1 MDEIKVG
8 VIGYGLAGRAFHA
21 PFIAAAAGL
30 RLTTV
35 VTGSPERAAAVAERY
50 PDATVVST
58 VDELWR
64 SGLDLVVVAS
74 PNRHHV
80 AQAAAA
86 LDAGLHVV
94 VDKPVAATGAEIRDL
109 ADRADR
115 AGRML
120 TVFQNR
126 RWDGDFRTVRD
137 LVADG
142 TLGAVTRF
150 ESRFERASRSAR
162 TAWKASQDPA
172 DLADIRYDLGSHVA
186 DQAIALFG
194 RPVSVHAEATPSP
207 VANDATILLTH
218 AGGVRSYL
226 RMSSVTTP
234 AAPRFVVTGMDAGYR
249 SWGLDP
255 QEKASVAGRL
265 PTDAGFGE
273 YPEELWGQLV
283 TDEGVRAVPTQPG
296 AYLGFYQSVA
306 ACVLGDGPPPVPL
319 SDSVDLVDTLEA
331 AIKSADTGVPV
342 AI

>member
-1 MDEIKVG
+1 VDETKVG

-21 PFIAAAAGL
+21 PFIAATEGL

-35 VTGSPERAAAVAERY
+35 VTGSAERAAAAAERY
-50 PDATVVST
+50 PDVEIVST

-64 SGLDLVVVAS
+64 SGVELVVVAS

-80 AQAAAA
+80 EQAAAA
-86 LDAGLHVV
+86 MAAGLHVV

-109 ADRADR
+109 ADRSAKAD
-115 AGRML
+115 RML

-137 LVADG
+137 LIADG
-142 TLGAVTRF
+142 TLGTVSRF

-172 DLADIRYDLGSHVA
+172 DMADIRYDLGSHVA

-194 RPVSVHAEATPSP
+194 RPVTVYAESAPSP

-218 AGGVRSYL
+218 AGGERSYL

-234 AAPRFVVTGMDAGYR
+234 AAPRFVVTGLDAGYR
-249 SWGLDP
+249 CWGLDP
-255 QEKASVAGRL
+255 QEKESVAGRL
-265 PTDAGFGE
+265 PTDPGFGE
-273 YPEELWGQLV
+273 YPGDQWGELV
-283 TDEGVRAVPTQPG
+283 TDAGTRSVPTQRG
-296 AYLGFYQSVA
+296 DYLAFYQAVA
-306 ACVLGDGPPPVPL
+306 AHVRGDGPPPVPL
-319 SDSVDLVDTLEA
+319 ADSIDLVDTLEA
-331 AIKSADTGVPV
+331 AIKSAATGTPV
-342 AI
+342 AL